1 MKDRKF
7 EVGDKVRV
15 LTDDTGMERKITPI
29 KTGDILEIS
38 HISYEKDEIEFA
50 GMKLSSGLF
59 YGFDPG
65 WYELVKDDE
74 IDWKQHC
81 FDLGCKFMA
90 TLSGSPQF
98 DVGVGEGMAVALDKG
113 FGVIWIKRLFAGATK
128 EKIAMIEIRDIDKM
142 CAALQYLKQ
151 QHEKDDANS

>member
-81 FDLGCKFMA
+81 LDLGCEFMA
-90 TLSGSPQF
+90 TLSCSLQLA
-98 DVGVGEGMAVALDKG
+98 VNVGEKRAVALDDSN
-113 FGVIWIKRLFAGATK
+113 FIRLFAGATK
-128 EKIAMIEIRDIDKM
+128 EKIAMIEIKDIDKM

-151 QHEKDDANS
+151 QHEKADANS